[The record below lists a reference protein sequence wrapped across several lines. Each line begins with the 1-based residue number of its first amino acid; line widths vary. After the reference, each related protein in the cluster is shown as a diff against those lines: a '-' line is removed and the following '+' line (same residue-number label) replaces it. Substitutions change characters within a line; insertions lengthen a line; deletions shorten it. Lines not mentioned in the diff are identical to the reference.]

1 MNTIVDTA
9 PPPAPQMPHIE
20 PTDILRAAGH
30 MGIGTAAGHALAEQ
44 LMAAAA
50 LAEQLMAAAAL
61 ARAKG
66 AELAH
71 RMRTEAQE
79 IRTAHQRANELNGDR
94 WASEAGR
101 AYRRQLEEHREK
113 IRNQAEQ
120 AEGTAAMIAA
130 AGEEL
135 ANDLTG
141 KAQAIKAAASAV
153 DNLLG
158 KIADGAA
165 DALEKLNPGEII
177 ARSGVQKAQS
187 TLDSLMHVNLPD
199 GLSSLIRTH

>member
-1 MNTIVDTA
+1 MNTIVDTT
-9 PPPAPQMPHIE
+9 PPPAPHLPQIE

-30 MGIGTAAGHALAEQ
+30 MGIGTAAGHALASQ
-44 LMAAAA
+44 LMAAA
-50 LAEQLMAAAAL
+50 EL

-66 AELAH
+66 AELSH

-79 IRTAHQRANELNGDR
+79 IRTAHQRANELNGDH

-101 AYRRQLEEHREK
+101 AYRRQLQEHREK
-113 IRNQAEQ
+113 VRNQAEQ
-120 AEGTAAMIAA
+120 AEGAAAMIVA

-135 ANDLTG
+135 ANDLTS
-141 KAQAIKAAASAV
+141 KAQAIQAATSVV
-153 DNLLG
+153 DGLLG
-158 KIADGAA
+158 KLADGAA
-165 DALEKLNPGEII
+165 DVLEKLDPGEII

>member
-1 MNTIVDTA
+1 MNIIVDTA
-9 PPPAPQMPHIE
+9 PPPATQLPRIE

-30 MGIGTAAGHALAEQ
+30 MGIGTAPGH
-44 LMAAAA
+44 A

-120 AEGTAAMIAA
+120 AEGAAAMIAA

-141 KAQAIKAAASAV
+141 KAQAIQAAASAV

-158 KIADGAA
+158 KLADGAA
-165 DALEKLNPGEII
+165 DALEKLNLGEII

>member
-1 MNTIVDTA
+1 MTTIADTA
-9 PPPAPQMPHIE
+9 PPPAPHLPRIE

-30 MGIGTAAGHALAEQ
+30 MGIGTAAGH
-44 LMAAAA
+44 A

-101 AYRRQLEEHREK
+101 AYRRQLEEHSEK

-120 AEGTAAMIAA
+120 AEGTAAIIAA

-153 DNLLG
+153 DSLLG

>member
-30 MGIGTAAGHALAEQ
+30 MGIGTAAGH
-44 LMAAAA
+44 A

-101 AYRRQLEEHREK
+101 AYRRQLEEHSEK

-120 AEGTAAMIAA
+120 AEGTAAIIAA

-153 DNLLG
+153 DSLLG
-158 KIADGAA
+158 KLADSAA

>member
-1 MNTIVDTA
+1 MTTIVDTA
-9 PPPAPQMPHIE
+9 PPPAPQIPHIE

-50 LAEQLMAAAAL
+50 LA
-61 ARAKG
+61 RAKG

-79 IRTAHQRANELNGDR
+79 IHTAHQRANELNGDR

-135 ANDLTG
+135 ANDLIT
-141 KAQAIKAAASAV
+141 KAQAIEAAASAV

-165 DALEKLNPGEII
+165 DALEKLDPGEII

-187 TLDSLMHVNLPD
+187 ALDSLMHVNLPD

>member
-1 MNTIVDTA
+1 MTTIVDTA

-50 LAEQLMAAAAL
+50 LA
-61 ARAKG
+61 RAKG

-79 IRTAHQRANELNGDR
+79 IHTAHQRANELNGDR

-135 ANDLTG
+135 ANDLIT
-141 KAQAIKAAASAV
+141 KAQAIEAAASAV

-165 DALEKLNPGEII
+165 DALEKLDPGEII

-187 TLDSLMHVNLPD
+187 ALDSLMHVNLPD
-199 GLSSLIRTH
+199 GLSSRIRTH

>member
-1 MNTIVDTA
+1 MTTIVDTA

-44 LMAAAA
+44 LMAAAT
-50 LAEQLMAAAAL
+50 L

-101 AYRRQLEEHREK
+101 AYRRQLQEHREK
-113 IRNQAEQ
+113 VRNQAEQ
-120 AEGTAAMIAA
+120 AEGAAAMIAA

-135 ANDLTG
+135 ANDLTA
-141 KAQAIKAAASAV
+141 KAQEIQAAASVV

-158 KIADGAA
+158 KLADSAA
-165 DALEKLNPGEII
+165 ARLEKLDP
-177 ARSGVQKAQS
+177 GVQKAQS
-187 TLDSLMHVNLPD
+187 TLNSLMHVNLPD
-199 GLSSLIRTH
+199 GLSSLI

>member
-1 MNTIVDTA
+1 
-9 PPPAPQMPHIE
+9 
-20 PTDILRAAGH
+20 
-30 MGIGTAAGHALAEQ
+30 MGIGTTAGHALASQ
-44 LMAAAA
+44 LMAAA
-50 LAEQLMAAAAL
+50 EL

-66 AELAH
+66 AELSH

-79 IRTAHQRANELNGDR
+79 IRTAHQRATELNGDH
-94 WASEAGR
+94 WTSEAGR

-113 IRNQAEQ
+113 VRNQAEQ
-120 AEGTAAMIAA
+120 AENAAAMIAA

-135 ANDLTG
+135 ANDLTA

-158 KIADGAA
+158 KLADGAA
-165 DALEKLNPGEII
+165 DVLEKLNPGEII

-187 TLDSLMHVNLPD
+187 ALDSLMHVNLPD

>member
-1 MNTIVDTA
+1 MNTIIDTT
-9 PPPAPQMPHIE
+9 PPPAPHLPRIE

-44 LMAAAA
+44 LMAAAT
-50 LAEQLMAAAAL
+50 L

-113 IRNQAEQ
+113 IHHQAEQ
-120 AEGTAAMIAA
+120 AEGAAAMIAA

-165 DALEKLNPGEII
+165 DALEKLDPGEII

-187 TLDSLMHVNLPD
+187 ALDSLMHVNLPD

>member
-1 MNTIVDTA
+1 MNTIIDTA
-9 PPPAPQMPHIE
+9 PPPAPQLPRIE

-30 MGIGTAAGHALAEQ
+30 MGIGTAAGH
-44 LMAAAA
+44 A

-79 IRTAHQRANELNGDR
+79 IRTAHQRANELNGEH

-101 AYRRQLEEHREK
+101 AYRRQLQEHREK
-113 IRNQAEQ
+113 IHHQAEQ
-120 AEGTAAMIAA
+120 AEGAAAMIAA

-135 ANDLTG
+135 ANDLTS
-141 KAQAIKAAASAV
+141 KAQAIQAAASVV
-153 DNLLG
+153 DGLLG
-158 KIADGAA
+158 KLADGAA

>member
-9 PPPAPQMPHIE
+9 PHLPRIE

-30 MGIGTAAGHALAEQ
+30 MGIGTATGHALASQ
-44 LMAAAA
+44 LMAAAT
-50 LAEQLMAAAAL
+50 L

-66 AELAH
+66 AELSH

-79 IRTAHQRANELNGDR
+79 IRTAHQRANELNGDH

-101 AYRRQLEEHREK
+101 AYRRQLQEHREK
-113 IRNQAEQ
+113 VRNQAEQ
-120 AEGTAAMIAA
+120 AEGAAAMIAA

-135 ANDLTG
+135 ANDLTA
-141 KAQAIKAAASAV
+141 KAQAIQAAASVV
-153 DNLLG
+153 DGLLG
-158 KIADGAA
+158 KLADGAA
-165 DALEKLNPGEII
+165 DVLEKLDPGEII

-199 GLSSLIRTH
+199 GLRSLIRTH

>member
-1 MNTIVDTA
+1 MNTIIDTA
-9 PPPAPQMPHIE
+9 PPPAPQLPRIE

-30 MGIGTAAGHALAEQ
+30 MGIGTAAGH
-44 LMAAAA
+44 A

-79 IRTAHQRANELNGDR
+79 IRTAHQRANELNGEH

-101 AYRRQLEEHREK
+101 AYRRQLQEHREK
-113 IRNQAEQ
+113 IHHQAEQ
-120 AEGTAAMIAA
+120 AEGAAAMIAA

-135 ANDLTG
+135 ANDLTS
-141 KAQAIKAAASAV
+141 KAQAIQAAASAV

-165 DALEKLNPGEII
+165 DALEKLDPGEII

>member
-1 MNTIVDTA
+1 MTTIVDTA

-50 LAEQLMAAAAL
+50 LA
-61 ARAKG
+61 RAKG

-79 IRTAHQRANELNGDR
+79 IHTAHQRANELNGDR

-135 ANDLTG
+135 ANDLTS
-141 KAQAIKAAASAV
+141 KAQAIKGAASAV

-158 KIADGAA
+158 KLANGAA

-187 TLDSLMHVNLPD
+187 ALDSLMHVNLPD

>member
-1 MNTIVDTA
+1 MSTLVDTT
-9 PPPAPQMPHIE
+9 PPPVPQLPRIE

-30 MGIGTAAGHALAEQ
+30 MGIGTAAGHAFAEQ
-44 LMAAAA
+44 LMAAAT
-50 LAEQLMAAAAL
+50 L

-66 AELAH
+66 AELSH

-79 IRTAHQRANELNGDR
+79 IRTAHQRANELNGDH
-94 WASEAGR
+94 WTSEAGR
-101 AYRRQLEEHREK
+101 AYRRQLEEHSQK

-120 AEGTAAMIAA
+120 AEGTAAIIAA

-153 DNLLG
+153 DSLLG
-158 KIADGAA
+158 KLADSAA

>member
-1 MNTIVDTA
+1 MNTIIDTA
-9 PPPAPQMPHIE
+9 PPPAPQLPRIE

-30 MGIGTAAGHALAEQ
+30 MGIGTAAGH
-44 LMAAAA
+44 A

-79 IRTAHQRANELNGDR
+79 IRTAHQRANELNGEH

-101 AYRRQLEEHREK
+101 AYRRQLQEHREK
-113 IRNQAEQ
+113 IHHQAEQ
-120 AEGTAAMIAA
+120 AEGAAAMIAA

-135 ANDLTG
+135 ANDLTS
-141 KAQAIKAAASAV
+141 KAQAIQAAASVV

-158 KIADGAA
+158 KLADGAA

-187 TLDSLMHVNLPD
+187 VLDSLMHVNLPD

>member
-1 MNTIVDTA
+1 MTTIVDTT
-9 PPPAPQMPHIE
+9 PPPVPQLPRIE

-30 MGIGTAAGHALAEQ
+30 MGIGSAAGHALAGQ
-44 LMAAAA
+44 LMAAA
-50 LAEQLMAAAAL
+50 EL

-66 AELAH
+66 AELSH
-71 RMRTEAQE
+71 K
-79 IRTAHQRANELNGDR
+79 IRTAHQRANELNGDH
-94 WASEAGR
+94 WTSEAGR

-113 IRNQAEQ
+113 VRNQAEQ
-120 AEGTAAMIAA
+120 AENAAAMIAA

-135 ANDLTG
+135 ANDLTA

-165 DALEKLNPGEII
+165 EALEKFKPGEII

-187 TLDSLMHVNLPD
+187 ALDSLMHVNLPD

>member
-1 MNTIVDTA
+1 MTTIVDTA

-50 LAEQLMAAAAL
+50 LA
-61 ARAKG
+61 RAKG

-79 IRTAHQRANELNGDR
+79 IHTAHQRANELNGDR

-135 ANDLTG
+135 ANDLIT
-141 KAQAIKAAASAV
+141 KAQAIEAAASAV

-158 KIADGAA
+158 KISDGAA
-165 DALEKLNPGEII
+165 DALEKLDPGEII

-187 TLDSLMHVNLPD
+187 ALDSLMHVNLPD

>member
-1 MNTIVDTA
+1 MNTIVDTT
-9 PPPAPQMPHIE
+9 PPPAPHLPRIE

-30 MGIGTAAGHALAEQ
+30 MGIGTAAGHALASQ
-44 LMAAAA
+44 LMT
-50 LAEQLMAAAAL
+50 AAAL
-61 ARAKG
+61 ARTKG
-66 AELAH
+66 AELSH

-79 IRTAHQRANELNGDR
+79 IRTAHQRANEFNGGH

-101 AYRRQLEEHREK
+101 AYRRQLQEHREK

-120 AEGTAAMIAA
+120 AEGAAAMIAA

-135 ANDLTG
+135 ANDLTA
-141 KAQAIKAAASAV
+141 KAQAIQAAASVV

-158 KIADGAA
+158 KLADSAA
-165 DALEKLNPGEII
+165 DVLEKLNLGEII

>member
-1 MNTIVDTA
+1 MTTIVDTA

-20 PTDILRAAGH
+20 PTVILRAAGH
-30 MGIGTAAGHALAEQ
+30 MGIGTAAGH
-44 LMAAAA
+44 A

-79 IRTAHQRANELNGDR
+79 IHTAHQRANELNGDR

-135 ANDLTG
+135 ANDLIT
-141 KAQAIKAAASAV
+141 KAQAIEAAASAV

-165 DALEKLNPGEII
+165 DALEKLDPGEII

-187 TLDSLMHVNLPD
+187 ALDSLMHVNLPD

>member
-9 PPPAPQMPHIE
+9 PPPAPQLPRIE

-30 MGIGTAAGHALAEQ
+30 MGIGTAAGHALAT
-44 LMAAAA
+44 
-50 LAEQLMAAAAL
+50 QLMAAAAL

-113 IRNQAEQ
+113 IRHQAEQ

-141 KAQAIKAAASAV
+141 KAQAIKVAASVV
-153 DNLLG
+153 DGLLG
-158 KIADGAA
+158 KLADGAA
-165 DALEKLNPGEII
+165 DALEKLDPGEII

-187 TLDSLMHVNLPD
+187 ALDSLMHVNLPD

>member
-9 PPPAPQMPHIE
+9 PSPAPQLPRIE

-30 MGIGTAAGHALAEQ
+30 MGIGTAAGYALAKQ
-44 LMAAAA
+44 LMV
-50 LAEQLMAAAAL
+50 AAAL

-79 IRTAHQRANELNGDR
+79 IHTAHQRANELNGDR

-113 IRNQAEQ
+113 VRNQAEQ
-120 AEGTAAMIAA
+120 AEDTAAMIAA

-135 ANDLTG
+135 ANDLTA
-141 KAQAIKAAASAV
+141 KAQAIKASASAV

-158 KIADGAA
+158 KLADGAA

>member
-9 PPPAPQMPHIE
+9 PSPAPQLPRIE

-30 MGIGTAAGHALAEQ
+30 MGIGTAAGYALAK
-44 LMAAAA
+44 
-50 LAEQLMAAAAL
+50 QLMAAAAL

-79 IRTAHQRANELNGDR
+79 IHTAHQRANELNGDR
-94 WASEAGR
+94 WASEVGR

-113 IRNQAEQ
+113 VRNQAEQ

-135 ANDLTG
+135 ANDLTT
-141 KAQAIKAAASAV
+141 KAQAIKASASAV

-158 KIADGAA
+158 KLADGAA

>member
-1 MNTIVDTA
+1 MTTIVDTA

-30 MGIGTAAGHALAEQ
+30 MGIGTAAGH
-44 LMAAAA
+44 A

-101 AYRRQLEEHREK
+101 AYRRQLEEHSEK

-120 AEGTAAMIAA
+120 AEGTAAIIAA

-153 DNLLG
+153 DSLLG
-158 KIADGAA
+158 KLADSAA

-187 TLDSLMHVNLPD
+187 TLDSLMHVSLPD

>member
-1 MNTIVDTA
+1 MNTIIDTA
-9 PPPAPQMPHIE
+9 PPPAPQLPRIE

-30 MGIGTAAGHALAEQ
+30 MGIGTAAGY
-44 LMAAAA
+44 A

-135 ANDLTG
+135 ANDLIT
-141 KAQAIKAAASAV
+141 KAQAIEAAASAV

-165 DALEKLNPGEII
+165 DALEKLDPGEII

-187 TLDSLMHVNLPD
+187 ALDSLMHVNLPD